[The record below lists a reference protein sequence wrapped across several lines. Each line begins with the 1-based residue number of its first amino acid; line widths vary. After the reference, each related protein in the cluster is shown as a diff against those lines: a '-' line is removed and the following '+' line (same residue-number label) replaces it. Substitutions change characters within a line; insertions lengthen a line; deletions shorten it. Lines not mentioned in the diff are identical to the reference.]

1 MKKIIIG
8 VFLFTTLFAGYTCEE
23 LIDKYNAPNPERK
36 TMKQLKRWVKHNISE
51 NDRFKDQLLE
61 CLIEQAADNPN
72 RETIA
77 AE

>member
-1 MKKIIIG
+1 MKKLIVGAFFISF
-8 VFLFTTLFAGYTCEE
+8 VFAGYTCDE
-23 LIDKYNAPNPERK
+23 LIDKYNAPNPEYK
-36 TMKQLKRWVKHNISE
+36 TMKQLKRWVNNNISE
-51 NDRFKDQLLE
+51 NDRYKDQLLE